1 MERAAY
7 VTRVL
12 HLYRRLPAT
21 LGRILR
27 DDRRTALDLHR
38 RDIPIAVVENAF
50 ILVTARRAARPKD
63 EPLDPIRVL
72 RYILPVIEELLSAP
86 PEPGYIRYLESRVR
100 ENRLYNL
107 D

>member
-1 MERAAY
+1 MDRAAY

-12 HLYRRLPAT
+12 HLYRRLPGT

-38 RDIPIAVVENAF
+38 RDIPIAVVENAL
-50 ILVTARRAARPKD
+50 ILVIARRARRPTH
-63 EPLDPIRVL
+63 EQPDPIRTL
-72 RYILPVIEELLSAP
+72 KYILPVIEELLAAP
-86 PEPGYIRYLESRVR
+86 PPTGYLQYLQCRVR
-100 ENRLYNL
+100 DECLYTL

>member
-1 MERAAY
+1 MDRAAY

-12 HLYRRLPAT
+12 HLYRKLPGALHRL
-21 LGRILR
+21 LR

-50 ILVTARRAARPKD
+50 IIVVARRARRPTD
-63 EPLDPIRVL
+63 EQPDPIRTL

-86 PEPGYIRYLESRVR
+86 PLPGYLQHLEHRVG
-100 ENRLYNL
+100 EQFLYTL

>member
-1 MERAAY
+1 MDRAAY
-7 VTRVL
+7 VARVL
-12 HLYRRLPAT
+12 HLYLKLPGA
-21 LGRILR
+21 LHRVIR

-50 ILVTARRAARPKD
+50 ILTTARRAGRPKD

-72 RYILPVIEELLSAP
+72 RYILPVIEEILAAP
-86 PEPGYIRYLESRVR
+86 PAPGYIRYLESQVR
-100 ENRLYNL
+100 EQCRFTL